1 MRREYLGL
9 FIYLPVIVRISAK
22 EEGAFLHPL
31 LHMYWNRTGD
41 HVTRFATTY
50 LPKDITSILF
60 IIRMTIR
67 ICRHYHCHHNND

>member
-50 LPKDITSILF
+50 LPKDIT
-60 IIRMTIR
+60 
-67 ICRHYHCHHNND
+67 